1 MADFGARIKLDI
13 NASGLDSKIQKA
25 VSSATIPKIK
35 IDIDKDYIQKQ
46 FNSVFADLKA
56 NKNVFE
62 GMKLV
67 SASEFSAITAQIKA
81 LQTAGNAET
90 SQVISNE
97 VKKQTAKKQTQSIA
111 RTAADEEAKAAKQA
125 ITTLGQRL
133 NLEKQI
139 SSFIEKNPHIKN
151 TIEYEKLNNYLS
163 RLRNE
168 ASLTSAEI
176 KEMSNEVKKSQ
187 MSLQAM
193 GKTGDTGFDR
203 LKKGWEKFGGWS
215 LVTQSLS
222 LAIRKVKEMVTNVR
236 ELDTAM
242 TELRK
247 VTDETDA
254 AYEKFLNQASS
265 TAKSIGA
272 TVSDTVNST
281 ADFARLGYS
290 LDEAAELAK
299 AALIYKNVGDGIED
313 ISEASESIISTMKA
327 FNIEAE
333 HSMNI
338 VDMFNE
344 VGNNFAISSEGVGTA
359 LEKSAS
365 ALAGAGN
372 TIEESIGLITAMNAV
387 VQNPEVVGT
396 AVKTLTMYLR
406 AAKAQAEEAGES
418 TEDMANSVSELQY
431 DILALTNG
439 KVDILLDANNFKSTY
454 QIIKEIAAVWK
465 DMAEIDQAALLKLIA
480 GKRNANSV
488 QALITNFSDA
498 EKAVLT
504 AADSDGSA
512 TSENEK
518 YLDSIEGKISQLKAT
533 WETFSNTILSSTAIK
548 NLIEG
553 LTTLLNILDKI
564 TDLTDGKLTGGLTT
578 LSSVVAGIASLNGV
592 GELIKQFRYSITLE
606 NEYAHKIF
614 N

>member
-13 NASGLDSKIQKA
+13 NATGIDTKIQTA
-25 VSSATIPKIK
+25 VNAAKIPKIK
-35 IDIDKDYIQKQ
+35 IDIDKAYIQSQ
-46 FNSVFADLKA
+46 FNSVFAELKS

-62 GMKLV
+62 GMQLIN
-67 SASEFSAITAQIKA
+67 ASEFAAMKSQISA
-81 LQTAGNAET
+81 LQAAENAET

-97 VKKQTAKKQTQSIA
+97 AKKQASKRQTQSVARIA
-111 RTAADEEAKAAKQA
+111 ANEEAKAARQSMIA
-125 ITTLGQRL
+125 LNQRL

-139 SSFIEKNPHIKN
+139 SSFIERNPHIKN
-151 TIEYEKLNNYLS
+151 TNEYENLNGILS
-163 RLRNE
+163 RLRSE
-168 ASLTSAEI
+168 ANLTSAEI

-187 MSLQAM
+187 ISLQAM
-193 GKTGDTGFDR
+193 GKVGDTGFDR
-203 LKKGWEKFGGWS
+203 LKKGWEKFGGWT

-222 LAIRKVKEMVTNVR
+222 YAIRKVKEMVSNVR

-254 AYEKFLNQASS
+254 TYDKFLNRASS

-272 TVSDTVNST
+272 TVSDTVNAT

-290 LDEAAELAK
+290 LDESAELAE
-299 AALIYKNVGDGIED
+299 AALVYKNVGDGIED
-313 ISEASESIISTMKA
+313 ISEASESLISTMKA
-327 FNIEAE
+327 FDIEAE
-333 HSMNI
+333 YSMNI
-338 VDMFNE
+338 VDIFNE
-344 VGNNFAISSEGVGTA
+344 VGNNFAISSEGIGVA
-359 LEKSAS
+359 LEKSAA

-372 TIEESIGLITAMNAV
+372 SIEESIGLITAMNAV

-406 AAKAQAEEAGES
+406 AAKVEAEEAGED
-418 TEDMANSVSELQY
+418 TEGMANSVSELR
-431 DILALTNG
+431 DSILALTNN
-439 KVDILLDANNFKSTY
+439 KIDIMIDEKNFKSTY
-454 QIIKEIAAVWK
+454 QIIKEIATVWE

-498 EKAVLT
+498 EKAMLT
-504 AADSDGSA
+504 ASDSDGSA
-512 TSENEK
+512 TTENEK

-533 WETFSNTILSSTAIK
+533 WETFSNTVLSSSAIK
-548 NLIEG
+548 SLIDG
-553 LTTLLNILDKI
+553 STDILNILDKI

-578 LSSVVAGIASLNGV
+578 IATTLSAIASLKGV
-592 GELIKQFRYSITLE
+592 GELIKQFRNLITLKY
-606 NEYAHKIF
+606 EYAHKIL

>member
-13 NASGLDSKIQKA
+13 NATGIDTKIQTA
-25 VSSATIPKIK
+25 VNAAKIPKIK
-35 IDIDKDYIQKQ
+35 IDIDKAYIQSQ
-46 FNSVFADLKA
+46 FNSVFAELKS

-62 GMKLV
+62 GMQLIN
-67 SASEFSAITAQIKA
+67 ASEFAAMKSQISA
-81 LQTAGNAET
+81 LQAAENAET

-97 VKKQTAKKQTQSIA
+97 AKKQASKRQTQSAARIA
-111 RTAADEEAKAAKQA
+111 ANEEAKAARQSVIA
-125 ITTLGQRL
+125 LNQRL

-139 SSFIEKNPHIKN
+139 SSFIERNPHIKN
-151 TIEYEKLNNYLS
+151 TNEYENLNGILS
-163 RLRNE
+163 RLRSE
-168 ASLTSAEI
+168 ANLTSAEI

-187 MSLQAM
+187 ISLQAM
-193 GKTGDTGFDR
+193 GKVGDTGFDR
-203 LKKGWEKFGGWS
+203 LKKGWEKFGGWT

-222 LAIRKVKEMVTNVR
+222 YAIRKVKEMVSNVR

-254 AYEKFLNQASS
+254 TYDKFLNRASS

-272 TVSDTVNST
+272 TVSDTVNAT

-290 LDEAAELAK
+290 LDESAELAE
-299 AALIYKNVGDGIED
+299 AALVYKNVGDGIED
-313 ISEASESIISTMKA
+313 ISEASESLISTMKA
-327 FNIEAE
+327 FDIEAE
-333 HSMNI
+333 YSMNI

-344 VGNNFAISSEGVGTA
+344 VGNNFAISSEGIGVA
-359 LEKSAS
+359 LEKSAA

-372 TIEESIGLITAMNAV
+372 SIEESIGLITAMNAV

-406 AAKAQAEEAGES
+406 AAKVEAEEAGED
-418 TEDMANSVSELQY
+418 TEGMANSVSELR
-431 DILALTNG
+431 DSILALTNN
-439 KVDILLDANNFKSTY
+439 KIDIMIDEKNFKSTY
-454 QIIKEIAAVWK
+454 QIIKEIATVWE

-498 EKAVLT
+498 EKAMLT
-504 AADSDGSA
+504 ASDSDGSA
-512 TSENEK
+512 TTENEK

-533 WETFSNTILSSTAIK
+533 WETFSNTVLSSSAIK
-548 NLIEG
+548 SLIDG
-553 LTTLLNILDKI
+553 STDILNILDKI

-578 LSSVVAGIASLNGV
+578 IATTLSAIASLKGV
-592 GELIKQFRYSITLE
+592 GELIKQFRNLITLKY
-606 NEYAHKIF
+606 EYAHKIL